1 MAVPDSPRQHCFR
14 APFCFRPVFHTPRL
28 TPNGNRASLCSV
40 VTYGNHTPWVP
51 YERYISFSFIPPISL
66 FSSLPPCPSNHPSN
80 QTNPPKINQTP
91 KNPVV
96 YVSWLVL
103 FFFFLFLT
111 PPFSLSAA
119 EQKLLSFPSHPP
131 RSLPFSPP
139 LFCIRLHSNHL
150 TIPSFFFLRLV
161 LVLHFFFKPT
171 LISLFT
177 VFYNPVIKSLFF
189 QTVARGLR
197 KVWSKQPTTA
207 ASFRLPTVF
216 ISSTAHLIFIRNE
229 RC

>member
-66 FSSLPPCPSNHPSN
+66 FSSLLPPCPSNHPSN

-103 FFFFLFLT
+103 FFFFF
-111 PPFSLSAA
+111 FCRRLSASP
-119 EQKLLSFPSHPP
+119 QQNKNCCPSLPTLRVLFISLLLSSAYASIP
-131 RSLPFSPP
+131 
-139 LFCIRLHSNHL
+139 
-150 TIPSFFFLRLV
+150 TI
-161 LVLHFFFKPT
+161 
-171 LISLFT
+171 
-177 VFYNPVIKSLFF
+177 
-189 QTVARGLR
+189 
-197 KVWSKQPTTA
+197 
-207 ASFRLPTVF
+207 
-216 ISSTAHLIFIRNE
+216 
-229 RC
+229 